1 MILVTGAS
9 GLLGLQL
16 LKQLSQTSNRIRA
29 LYRNQIPSFLD
40 GTQSDNIEWFQADV
54 LDIPQLEAAFA
65 DINYVYH
72 CAAIVSYDS
81 QMLETMMNINVEGTT
96 NVVNFCLDKHV
107 IKLIHTSSISSL
119 GKSDGNLISEKNE
132 FDEKEAASNYA
143 KSKFESEME
152 VWRGIAEGLNA
163 VIVNP
168 SIILGEAD
176 WHKSSSNLFKIVHDE
191 FPYYTQ
197 GASAWVDVEDVAN
210 VMILLMQSN
219 ISNERFIVSG
229 FNESFKNVFS
239 LIASCMHKKPPSI
252 LAKPWMSE
260 IVWRL
265 SYLKSKITGSIATI
279 TKETARSAHQVAQY
293 DNRKLLDAL
302 TFFQYQPLEKSI
314 ARIAKYYMSKIQS

>member
-1 MILVTGAS
+1 
-9 GLLGLQL
+9 
-16 LKQLSQTSNRIRA
+16 
-29 LYRNQIPSFLD
+29 
-40 GTQSDNIEWFQADV
+40 
-54 LDIPQLEAAFA
+54 
-65 DINYVYH
+65 
-72 CAAIVSYDS
+72 
-81 QMLETMMNINVEGTT
+81 
-96 NVVNFCLDKHV
+96 
-107 IKLIHTSSISSL
+107 
-119 GKSDGNLISEKNE
+119 
-132 FDEKEAASNYA
+132 
-143 KSKFESEME
+143 
-152 VWRGIAEGLNA
+152 
-163 VIVNP
+163 
-168 SIILGEAD
+168 
-176 WHKSSSNLFKIVHDE
+176 
-191 FPYYTQ
+191 
-197 GASAWVDVEDVAN
+197 
-210 VMILLMQSN
+210 MILLMQSN